1 MFETDTEKAQQIQS
15 DVLLEKTSDNPNFVY
30 NKLAAKNKSLDTS
43 DKRIVGAINEL
54 LKKQNSLQSA
64 VQTSINQSFDATGDI
79 ISDPELLERLR
90 AVSPNLI
97 EAVCDHEE
105 KINTLQE
112 LVEELKKK
120 SGNSN
125 SGSQVIN
132 IGGASWDFG
141 EDDMGNLNALL
152 NVTGKNIKEYTFVS
166 PSSLKDNDIVD
177 INNIP
182 ITILPGR
189 DLKAVLPDR
198 IRNLTFYNSDP
209 ETEIKVYPNL
219 DNIDMDSNNQ
229 GQRVIPCVPEV
240 GYYSTRGIPN
250 FIVSVEEKQQ
260 IYGIVAL
267 GNGNFV
273 RIDKDYN
280 EVPFIVESTNLYT
293 NIKTVTYSPLGTFSE
308 FPIAWVKTEI
318 LEEGPYE
325 GKICYW
331 LTDRETD
338 GFHIHTAFLRPDG
351 TAGKLQISSY
361 MMQTGSP
368 DISKTPAYVSAAI
381 DKGWSLRKYN
391 ELADRLAAINEKE
404 TTNNKWQLYN
414 IWHHSLIGRMMLI
427 EYGTHN
433 IQSLRCFN
441 NSGGNGNPVGTYRTR
456 MNWHEYYDVFGSYN
470 GGYEPAGSTI
480 YKTGAHVDGLKCENE
495 TVYIVSN
502 DGEYKD
508 TGIAATGKT
517 RYPKDVTKT
526 GTVNGINFDD
536 LFIDASDGTS
546 SSSANALFGT
556 QGQNFYDGSTVYMG
570 INVGPFQL
578 TRYNPEATGT
588 NAFAYRIARVLDE

>member
-15 DVLLEKTSDNPNFVY
+15 DVLLEKTSDNPNFTY
-30 NKLAAKNKSLDTS
+30 HKLAAKNKSLDTS
-43 DKRIVGAINEL
+43 DKRIVGAINEI
-54 LKKQNSLQSA
+54 LKKQNALQTA

-79 ISDPELLERLR
+79 ISDPSLLERLR
-90 AVSPNLI
+90 EVSPNLI
-97 EAVCDHEE
+97 EAVCDHDE

-120 SGNSN
+120 SGNGG

-152 NVTGKNIKEYTFVS
+152 NVTGKNIKEYTFIS

-177 INNIP
+177 TNNIP

-189 DLKAVLPDR
+189 DLKAVLPNR
-198 IRNLTFYNSDP
+198 IRNLTFYNSEP

-219 DNIDMDSNNQ
+219 DNVDLDSNNL
-229 GQRVIPCVPEV
+229 GQRVVPCVPAV

-250 FIVSVEEKQQ
+250 FIVSVEDKQQ
-260 IYGIVAL
+260 IYGIVSL
-267 GNGNFV
+267 GAGKWA

-280 EVPFIVESTNLYT
+280 EVPFILESTHLYS
-293 NIKTVTYSPLGTFSE
+293 NIKSVTYNIIGTFTE

-318 LEEGPYE
+318 LQDGPYA
-325 GKICYW
+325 GKMCYW

-338 GFHIHTAFLRPDG
+338 GFHIHSAFLRPDG
-351 TAGKLQISSY
+351 TAGKLQVSSY
-361 MMQTGSP
+361 MMQG
-368 DISKTPAYVSAAI
+368 YVSRTPSNVSATK
-381 DKGWSLRKYN
+381 DKGWTLLKQS
-391 ELADRLAAINEKE
+391 ELQTYVNMVNSKE
-404 TTNNKWQLYN
+404 TTDNKWMLYN

-427 EYGTHN
+427 EYGTHD
-433 IQSLRCFN
+433 IQNLRCFN

-456 MNWHEYYDVFGSYN
+456 MNWHGYYDAFGSYN

-480 YKTGAHVDGLKCENE
+480 YKTGAHIGGLKCEGG
-495 TVYIVSN
+495 TVHIISN

-508 TGIAATGKT
+508 TGITATGKT
-517 RYPKDVTKT
+517 RYPQTATMT
-526 GTVNGINFDD
+526 GTINGINFDD
-536 LFIDASDGTS
+536 LFIDVNDGKTYYS
-546 SSSANALFGT
+546 GMFGG
-556 QGQNFYDGSTVYMG
+556 QGQAFYDNDTVTMG
-570 INVGPFQL
+570 VNIGPFSL
-578 TRYNPEATGT
+578 YRYDTSGTATY
-588 NAFAYRIARVLDE
+588 AYRVARVLDE